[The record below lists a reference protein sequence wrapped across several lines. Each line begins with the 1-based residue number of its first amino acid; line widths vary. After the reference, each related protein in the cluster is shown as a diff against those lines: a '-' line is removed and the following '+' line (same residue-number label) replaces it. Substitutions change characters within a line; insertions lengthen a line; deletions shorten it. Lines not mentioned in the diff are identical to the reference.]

1 MYKFIII
8 GIVAFFVPL
17 AFLGLT
23 QPACVKKN
31 NPFNGPK
38 FSWKL
43 SIFISA
49 AISAGAV
56 SAFLLST
63 TKRKKKKKTPG
74 DNGSANSIVK
84 KILTGSGSENDNKN
98 VKKTQ
103 TENASTSRLS
113 IPAFSI

>member
-56 SAFLLST
+56 SAFCFLLPSA
-63 TKRKKKKKTPG
+63 KKKKTPG

>member
-31 NPFNGPK
+31 NPFTGPK

-49 AISAGAV
+49 VISAGAV
-56 SAFLLST
+56 SAFCFLPSA
-63 TKRKKKKKTPG
+63 KKKKSP
-74 DNGSANSIVK
+74 DENGSANSIVK

-103 TENASTSRLS
+103 TENASTRRLS

>member
-56 SAFLLST
+56 SAFCFLLPSA
-63 TKRKKKKKTPG
+63 KKKKRPATTVPPTQLL
-74 DNGSANSIVK
+74 K
-84 KILTGSGSENDNKN
+84 KY
-98 VKKTQ
+98 
-103 TENASTSRLS
+103 
-113 IPAFSI
+113 